1 VGTAVAVRVF
11 NGASTPSVYFPS
23 AAGHYRPQPERTF
36 FWGTNLTATFTAA
49 QRAELVRTRRLVVIA
64 PSLDGYDL
72 RQQEVQARK
81 LTVLDPD
88 VRPIFYFNTKHYL
101 NEALYP
107 KYLHGFDVGTMAL
120 HDAGGRPI
128 RFHATR
134 RDPQG
139 TGYYVDETSPAWHA
153 FYVHTADRVLATGH
167 FAGIA
172 MDSMRP
178 LTDATDRAAATRL
191 DASRIA
197 DWNRGQQRLL
207 QEVHARFPGKT
218 VLYNGISQ
226 VVPGQIDRDLGPLTV
241 ADGALNEQFCL
252 EHAEPNPTHIRS
264 DIALMQREGGQGKD
278 LLEKVNY
285 DLAHALSDAQ
295 LASVRKR
302 WGDFCLGA
310 FLLGWTPGSSYF
322 DFSDGY
328 GIDQLDTQPTELD
341 LDLGAPT
348 APATFSGDVGSRAF
362 QRGQVYVNLGTAS
375 AHVKLAADLARVEDR
390 RIVGQFRA
398 GDGLTLGPQQ
408 AALLVE
414 R

>member
-1 VGTAVAVRVF
+1 
-11 NGASTPSVYFPS
+11 
-23 AAGHYRPQPERTF
+23 
-36 FWGTNLTATFTAA
+36 
-49 QRAELVRTRRLVVIA
+49 
-64 PSLDGYDL
+64 
-72 RQQEVQARK
+72 
-81 LTVLDPD
+81 
-88 VRPIFYFNTKHYL
+88 
-101 NEALYP
+101 
-107 KYLHGFDVGTMAL
+107 MAL
-120 HDAGGRPI
+120 HEAGGRPI

-139 TGYYVDETSPAWHA
+139 TGYYVDETSPGWHA
-153 FYVHTADRVLATGH
+153 FYLHTAAQVLAAGH

-178 LTDATDRAAATRL
+178 LTEATDHAAASRL

-207 QEVHARFPGKT
+207 QQVRARFPGKT

-252 EHAEPNPTHIRS
+252 EHAEPNTTHIRS
-264 DIALMQREGGQGKD
+264 DITLMQAEGAKGKV

-285 DLAHALSDAQ
+285 DLAHAMTDPQ

-310 FLLGWTPGSSYF
+310 FLLGWTPGSTFF

-348 APATFSGDVGSRAF
+348 APAAFSGDVGSRAF
-362 QRGQVYVNLGTAS
+362 QRGQVYVNLGNAP
-375 AHVKLAADLARVEDR
+375 AQVKLAADLARVEDR
-390 RIVGQFRA
+390 RIIGRFRP
-398 GDGLTLGPQQ
+398 GENFTLAPQH
-408 AALLVE
+408 AALLISG
-414 R
+414 